1 MRSLM
6 LAPAPNRS
14 TIIVLEVGLF
24 MGVRWNILNSS
35 TTIVKRLGLG
45 LILIAG
51 TSSVLL
57 YSDLDSRNRDA
68 GKRADVARPLRVALV
83 QQASITPLDDG
94 RTGVLAALEARGYVD
109 GARISL
115 RRYNAEGD
123 MSVANAIAKEVT
135 SADYDLI
142 ITISTASL
150 QTVANANRFAK
161 PPRRHVFGI
170 TSDPYGAGVGVS
182 RENHADYPPYMTGLG
197 SLPPV
202 EDTFRIARQLRP
214 ELKRVGLVWNPT
226 EANSIA
232 ATKLGRAIC
241 AQLGITLVEVNAEN
255 STSAAEAAASVL
267 TRNIDALWVSPDVT
281 VVVAVDAILAAAK
294 RARVPVFTSLPGN
307 AVKGALFDLGADY
320 VGIGSTQGQLAAD
333 VLDGRDLASI
343 PVENLMP
350 VRLEVNRLALQGLRD
365 RWLLPDSVIERANA
379 VVDES
384 GRHVK
389 NLPSPA
395 GSASKQPAAR

>member
-35 TTIVKRLGLG
+35 TTIVKRLGPG

-51 TSSVLL
+51 TSFVLL

-83 QQASITPLDDG
+83 QQAFITPLDDG

-123 MSVANAIAKEVT
+123 MSVANEIAKEVT

-161 PPRRHVFGI
+161 PPLRHVFGI

-182 RENHADYPPYMTGLG
+182 RENHADHPPYMTGLG

-267 TRNIDALWVSPDVT
+267 TRNIDALWVSPNVT